1 MQKYHNPTILG
12 LAVAGRTILAIL
24 PHMELPYTVHDGL
37 RRHVIPTD
45 RCRDMLAEV
54 AATRANSYPEPQ
66 KVAAVVLTARGNRY
80 AGVSYHTA
88 IMALTMHAEATAL
101 AHAAIHGERAIVAIT
116 GPNCQAC
123 KQLIWE
129 SSLNAGIDIIVVMEE
144 GEQLLRVPISAMMPY
159 AWPTNHWATPHDQ

>member
-1 MQKYHNPTILG
+1 
-12 LAVAGRTILAIL
+12 
-24 PHMELPYTVHDGL
+24 MELTYTVHDGL
-37 RRHVIPTD
+37 RRYDIPENL
-45 RCRDMLAEV
+45 CRDMLAEV

-66 KVAAVVLTARGNRY
+66 KVAAVALTTRGNRY

-101 AHAAIHGERAIVAIT
+101 AHAAIHGEREIVAIT

-129 SSLNAGIDIIVVMEE
+129 SSVNAGIDIVVIMAE
-144 GEQLLRVPISAMMPY
+144 GDQLLRVPISVMMPY
-159 AWPTNHWATPHDQ
+159 AWPANHWAAAKQQ